1 MPRSGPR
8 PHTWKVQG
16 EIPHAQYLAWL
27 QMKAQASYRKEEFS
41 LTFEEFQELWRHRWN
56 MKGRG
61 VDDYCLTRKDPYG
74 PWNMANAECIPRR
87 QHLVNSGRYKQ
98 EKRNGKHTRRTVTL

>member
-8 PHTWKVQG
+8 PHVWKVQG
-16 EIPHAQYLAWL
+16 EIPHKQYLAWL
-27 QMKAQASYRKEEFS
+27 QMKAQASYRKEIFE
-41 LTFEEFQELWRHRWN
+41 LTFEEFQRLWATKWD

-61 VDDYCLTRKDPYG
+61 VDDYCLTRKDPLG
-74 PWNMANAECIPRR
+74 PWHIDNAHCIPRR

-98 EKRNGKHTRRTVTL
+98 EKRKWQLQQTE